1 MLMKQGDLFP
11 VNLYSMDVTEALTWW
26 PFVIA
31 GIKTKDRRQPLHLR
45 MCKQD
50 YPCLMGNFIQYST
63 PSGAVSHGLHPRKD
77 PSSQRQESKSKFF
90 CYLWKLL
97 WLWLMDK
104 IHSSFWRENNLRFNQ
119 SFFHFLL
126 FLPFVLFL
134 LKLPLPQQPKC
145 VCAVLGA
152 ITLSSCPPAQFQLN
166 IVYEHFI
173 FLTSFFFFLLARP
186 VFTPDSKSSAG
197 APAVYLHPACLLSW
211 RPKEAADSLLSTSH

>member
-1 MLMKQGDLFP
+1 MSDGK
-11 VNLYSMDVTEALTWW
+11 
-26 PFVIA
+26 
-31 GIKTKDRRQPLHLR
+31 LHSIL
-45 MCKQD
+45 
-50 YPCLMGNFIQYST
+50 N
-63 PSGAVSHGLHPRKD
+63 AVWTISYGLHPGKD
-77 PSSQRQESKSKFF
+77 PSLQRQESKTWVF
-90 CYLWKLL
+90 LL
-97 WLWLMDK
+97 PVEAALALTYGPNPLL
-104 IHSSFWRENNLRFNQ
+104 HSSFWRENNLRFNQ

-134 LKLPLPQQPKC
+134 LKLPLPQQPMC

-186 VFTPDSKSSAG
+186 VFTPDSESSAG

-211 RPKEAADSLLSTSH
+211 GPKEATQSLLSTSH